1 MAVYYLDENQK
12 KLKKIKDN
20 QYLYDDDIDYNNNNV
35 NINYNINKSKYEEAK
50 ANNDF
55 IQSKLDTTAKKY
67 IEQEKLSNNDI
78 VNEILSSEDY
88 KKPLTTLDKR
98 NLTTTVNSFYNDQRE
113 TTSGRNT
120 IQSKKNELFKDKNLT
135 VEEQNKIINL
145 IVKNPKWSERYKNI
159 IEENGVNALSDAEA
173 MLKNEKVLA
182 NYQENV
188 LKQPLKKTNVI
199 EQIFTPI
206 TSGIN
211 SILTGMDTSSNRY
224 VDEKGKTHFLPTE
237 SDLDLQR
244 VNQSYGK
251 GALGVAGKVY
261 SAVANSGSKILTS
274 AGINTFTA
282 GIGGSSAYFGS
293 IIGNSYKEAINNG
306 ATNDKAI
313 LNGLSKAGLEYVTGR
328 ILGSTTSALTSQFT
342 GKATSELGGAISN
355 KLYKLMG
362 RWPGLANAI
371 GSGISEG
378 LEEFIQTPIEH
389 AIDLFT
395 IGKDG
400 KNTNLGDLIKDSDI
414 WAEAMFSGVV
424 GGLTGGLLSPLN
436 STAKQIKSLEVF
448 RNLLTEDINEIKQ
461 NKNYD
466 QTKVN
471 KLETLI
477 KSLDEK
483 LNTPFTL
490 ENNDWNNLGQEIQE
504 YSQEKNKISVNPL
517 LNNDSIILP
526 KNNGPINTET
536 NDGNIIN
543 DSLNINGENI
553 SLQDNNFIDSAN
565 RNNID
570 TTSRDFNLINQF
582 LSNRGLEARFDT
594 NMFNNNEENA
604 LYGISEQGQRYVIF
618 NPNSTS
624 NQRIQSIAV
633 HEVYHDLVNSGISS
647 EIENIILKNAST
659 KQDFDKAFD
668 NLKEIYSTAGYDIND
683 INFNNLIKEEATAS
697 ILGQKL
703 GNNEFIESVIKYDKN
718 IFTKLHNIVLSIVN
732 FLNKLRGYKDEKLL
746 WKEIANKYTEYY
758 KNNFKLNEI
767 SNATLENKNNVMK
780 SITAN
785 DDIDIEDT
793 FKKLTKNDDINSS
806 EIEDTIYKLIEDNS
820 YDIENKSHALLDI
833 DKIAKEKNFN
843 ISTSPYSFSIYAI
856 PKNDKVDWNYK
867 PKDSYRL
874 SDHWNFFSDG
884 EVHCKLTNVDE
895 YTHGLIL
902 AKYNGKTYDI
912 VKDYRNSQN
921 LEEKY
926 QEQIDDYI
934 YKNSYKEQQWGKA
947 KENTIELFKYEANKW
962 YESEKKALE
971 NQIKT
976 SLEDENTD
984 SVNFS
989 QEELEYFN
997 DTFENGK
1004 NLTPTTIKD
1013 YIDSKYDE
1021 VDYNLDFSLELLME
1035 DLKRYNVEDKELT
1048 NHLENNEEKLKKQ
1061 NELHKSSFSSD
1072 NERYSISPVK
1082 NNKTLM
1088 AIHNLTVDKL
1098 KGVLELG
1105 GFPVPSIA
1113 ITNPTKVDH
1122 NQYGNISVIFDK
1134 ATIDPINKKNEVYD
1148 RDVWSPTFPQV
1159 DYNLDSTN
1167 LKQVSAELGIKSYEL
1182 EDYAENNKT
1191 PEYLSDRLT
1200 RDEKIVDKYVKEN
1213 NIKYKEAY
1221 KKPDMRVA
1229 FHTLSGDIQK
1239 FIIDNDFDV
1248 NKLVNSQELRQQYFD
1263 LIKKYYNDSDLPS
1276 VAKEHFYNEEK
1287 NQLNNFIE
1295 HQINADSTGQDIVR
1309 ELIRYDEDFKK
1320 IKSGVSEELD
1330 EWQTQKNKRE
1340 AAIEN
1345 GLKEY
1350 LIKETKP
1357 LFAEK
1362 GIYNGKDYLTPSGNR
1377 RSFWQL
1383 HDEYNLENIVDNL
1396 TSQDTKGTQNW
1407 VAGYGQIQAQLANRF
1422 NSIEEIK
1429 RNESNLTDLSQENE
1443 RLNQLRYEIKSDL
1456 DGIVDNNDV
1465 ELSTVSELVADFAK
1479 GELTTENFRELTDK
1493 YYQTSRNVTDEQINK
1508 LIKDLKELKNMPTDY
1523 FEAKPQRAVGIDEIK
1538 AIVIPNDTDSQ
1549 LKKEL
1554 ANRGLKVVEYNP
1566 KVEND
1571 KQNKI
1576 NSLDDL
1582 KFSKK
1587 TTTWQEFL
1595 DKNYT
1600 STGKGKTMKEIR
1612 ESALVNFGKNLD
1624 NYKEDDIQNQT
1635 QEELNNDSSFS
1646 NDFEER
1652 LYNKTKEKII
1662 KRYENKRKEIVKG
1675 LTKNASNFLE
1685 FDSYERKNYFKKIVE
1700 QYYDNPEITVNDIK
1714 EDIKEEFG
1722 TRTIESIEDS
1732 INDVRRWIRTTD
1744 LKIDNNLKSN
1754 IANYNEF
1761 RKSNFNKLKLKDSGT
1776 DINTFYQEISLK
1788 YPEIFD
1794 SKINEEKDQLY
1805 YLSEFMNHKYDY
1817 KIKEPLYEEEIEA
1830 AAQFIYDEVSNHTQI
1845 DDLIDSISLSRQQIR
1860 RERVIEYRE
1869 KASELIANSD
1879 NWKDKKYG
1887 IQGKLS
1893 TMKRNFYD
1901 VMGKNDGERIYQ
1913 YAIQPIFKH
1922 NSDMQKEIT
1931 KYNNKINALQLDNKD
1946 SVAVQMLGEYK
1957 YNPST
1962 NLTGD
1967 QVNSYIE
1974 KNKLDYDKITNAV
1987 EVMRNVYDELLPKV
2001 NEVMKSQGMK
2011 EIPYRKGYFP
2021 HFMDEHFDSKLGR
2034 GLELLGW
2041 KAKNNDIPT
2050 DIAGITE
2057 SFTPSKVYANF
2068 AQQRK
2073 GKVTDYNA
2081 LKGFDKYVRGAM
2093 ELIYFTEDIQKLR
2106 ALENQIRY
2114 EHSPKN
2120 IQEQIDEIY
2129 DDSSYSSEERQE
2141 ALDKV
2146 WEKARTPLNN
2156 LVSNLRDYTNMIAN
2170 KKSVLDRTM
2179 ENLVGRKYYGLMQN
2193 VSNRLSANM
2202 VGANI
2207 GSSLTNFIPVFR
2219 ATSQVKTKY
2228 ILKGIAQSINNLIK
2242 NDGFD
2247 DKSVFL
2253 TTRLNSA
2260 DVLYKTKLDKISEKA
2275 NFMFE
2280 GIDSISSNIVVRS
2293 KYLQNIA
2300 EGMSEFQAMRNAD
2313 EFGRDLMAGRS
2324 KGEMPTLFNSKN
2336 PLIKIFTAFQLE
2348 VNNDFQYMLKDI
2360 PRDMKDKTKKA
2371 LVSAF
2376 VKMFIASWIYNQ
2388 ITKKIMGRETTVEP
2402 ISKIS
2407 NTYNTL
2413 TNINLTGKQKQSQ
2426 ITKDLLQEAPFIG
2439 GLLGGGRL
2447 PTNSLAD
2454 PMKIVRGESTVGKEA
2469 KNLLYYTLLPFGGGQ
2484 LKKIQDGSSMYIN
2497 NKQIKGKYNNKGD
2510 LLYEAKKDPVSISK
2524 NILFGQYSTDE
2535 AREYFEN
2542 GYSPINKTN
2551 QKKIIDSNI
2560 SVSEYRKI
2568 KNIDKNI
2575 NRIIKS
2581 DKHNNGISIKDNEN
2595 AKKVF
2600 ELMNKPYNKKE
2611 INFLLK
2617 EYDKTNQPID
2627 LEVLNQI
2634 PKTLEN
2640 YKLYFNMSRAN
2651 REKFVEDIKENN
2663 ISVEDLINYYNKIKD
2678 LSKDNLPRDM
2688 YEEQRLEYI
2697 KNTPLKNEE
2706 KWLLYFKEN
2715 SNNNIDKYN
2724 LKYDDYYNV
2733 TKLNKELKN
2742 MKNPNRKSIMFN
2754 YINNLKYNKLI
2765 KQNLF
2770 SIIGYGGKK

>member
-1 MAVYYLDENQK
+1 MAVYYLDENK
-12 KLKKIKDN
+12 TKLKKIKDN
-20 QYLYDDDIDYNNNNV
+20 QYLYDDDIDYNSNNV

-98 NLTTTVNSFYNDQRE
+98 NLTTTVNSFYNGQRE

-206 TSGIN
+206 TSGVN

-504 YSQEKNKISVNPL
+504 YSQEKNKISANPL

-758 KNNFKLNEI
+758 KNNFK
-767 SNATLENKNNVMK
+767 S
-780 SITAN
+780 
-785 DDIDIEDT
+785 
-793 FKKLTKNDDINSS
+793 
-806 EIEDTIYKLIEDNS
+806 
-820 YDIENKSHALLDI
+820 
-833 DKIAKEKNFN
+833 
-843 ISTSPYSFSIYAI
+843 
-856 PKNDKVDWNYK
+856 
-867 PKDSYRL
+867 
-874 SDHWNFFSDG
+874 
-884 EVHCKLTNVDE
+884 
-895 YTHGLIL
+895 
-902 AKYNGKTYDI
+902 
-912 VKDYRNSQN
+912 
-921 LEEKY
+921 
-926 QEQIDDYI
+926 
-934 YKNSYKEQQWGKA
+934 
-947 KENTIELFKYEANKW
+947 
-962 YESEKKALE
+962 
-971 NQIKT
+971 
-976 SLEDENTD
+976 
-984 SVNFS
+984 
-989 QEELEYFN
+989 
-997 DTFENGK
+997 
-1004 NLTPTTIKD
+1004 
-1013 YIDSKYDE
+1013 
-1021 VDYNLDFSLELLME
+1021 
-1035 DLKRYNVEDKELT
+1035 
-1048 NHLENNEEKLKKQ
+1048 

-1239 FIIDNDFDV
+1239 FIIDNNFDV

-1276 VAKEHFYNEEK
+1276 AAKEHFYNEEK

-1600 STGKGKTMKEIR
+1600 STGSGKTMKEIR

-1624 NYKEDDIQNQT
+1624 NYKEDDIQKQT

-1817 KIKEPLYEEEIEA
+1817 KITEPLYEEEIEA

-1922 NSDMQKEIT
+1922 NADMQKEIT

-2179 ENLVGRKYYGLMQN
+2179 ENMFGRKYYGIMQN

-2388 ITKKIMGRETTVEP
+2388 ITKKIMGRETTAEP

-2733 TKLNKELKN
+2733 TELNKELKN

-2770 SIIGYGGKK
+2770 SIIGYGGK

>member
-1 MAVYYLDENQK
+1 MEVKNGSILSWRKSK
-12 KLKKIKDN
+12 KAKKIKDN
-20 QYLYDDDIDYNNNNV
+20 QYLYDDDIDYNSNNV

-98 NLTTTVNSFYNDQRE
+98 NLTTTVNSFYNGQRE

-206 TSGIN
+206 TSGVN

-504 YSQEKNKISVNPL
+504 YSQEKNKISANPL

-758 KNNFKLNEI
+758 KNNFK
-767 SNATLENKNNVMK
+767 S
-780 SITAN
+780 
-785 DDIDIEDT
+785 
-793 FKKLTKNDDINSS
+793 
-806 EIEDTIYKLIEDNS
+806 
-820 YDIENKSHALLDI
+820 
-833 DKIAKEKNFN
+833 
-843 ISTSPYSFSIYAI
+843 
-856 PKNDKVDWNYK
+856 
-867 PKDSYRL
+867 
-874 SDHWNFFSDG
+874 
-884 EVHCKLTNVDE
+884 
-895 YTHGLIL
+895 
-902 AKYNGKTYDI
+902 
-912 VKDYRNSQN
+912 
-921 LEEKY
+921 
-926 QEQIDDYI
+926 
-934 YKNSYKEQQWGKA
+934 
-947 KENTIELFKYEANKW
+947 
-962 YESEKKALE
+962 
-971 NQIKT
+971 
-976 SLEDENTD
+976 
-984 SVNFS
+984 
-989 QEELEYFN
+989 
-997 DTFENGK
+997 
-1004 NLTPTTIKD
+1004 
-1013 YIDSKYDE
+1013 
-1021 VDYNLDFSLELLME
+1021 
-1035 DLKRYNVEDKELT
+1035 
-1048 NHLENNEEKLKKQ
+1048 

-1276 VAKEHFYNEEK
+1276 AAKEHFYNEEK

-2770 SIIGYGGKK
+2770 SIIGYGGKKW

>member
-1 MAVYYLDENQK
+1 
-12 KLKKIKDN
+12 
-20 QYLYDDDIDYNNNNV
+20 
-35 NINYNINKSKYEEAK
+35 
-50 ANNDF
+50 
-55 IQSKLDTTAKKY
+55 
-67 IEQEKLSNNDI
+67 
-78 VNEILSSEDY
+78 
-88 KKPLTTLDKR
+88 LTTLDKR
-98 NLTTTVNSFYNDQRE
+98 NLTTTVNSFYNGQRE

-206 TSGIN
+206 TSGVN

-504 YSQEKNKISVNPL
+504 YSQEKNKISANPL

-758 KNNFKLNEI
+758 KNNFK
-767 SNATLENKNNVMK
+767 S
-780 SITAN
+780 
-785 DDIDIEDT
+785 
-793 FKKLTKNDDINSS
+793 
-806 EIEDTIYKLIEDNS
+806 
-820 YDIENKSHALLDI
+820 
-833 DKIAKEKNFN
+833 
-843 ISTSPYSFSIYAI
+843 
-856 PKNDKVDWNYK
+856 
-867 PKDSYRL
+867 
-874 SDHWNFFSDG
+874 
-884 EVHCKLTNVDE
+884 
-895 YTHGLIL
+895 
-902 AKYNGKTYDI
+902 
-912 VKDYRNSQN
+912 
-921 LEEKY
+921 
-926 QEQIDDYI
+926 
-934 YKNSYKEQQWGKA
+934 
-947 KENTIELFKYEANKW
+947 
-962 YESEKKALE
+962 
-971 NQIKT
+971 
-976 SLEDENTD
+976 
-984 SVNFS
+984 
-989 QEELEYFN
+989 
-997 DTFENGK
+997 
-1004 NLTPTTIKD
+1004 
-1013 YIDSKYDE
+1013 
-1021 VDYNLDFSLELLME
+1021 
-1035 DLKRYNVEDKELT
+1035 
-1048 NHLENNEEKLKKQ
+1048 

-1276 VAKEHFYNEEK
+1276 AAKEHFYNEEK

>member
-1 MAVYYLDENQK
+1 MAVYYLDENK
-12 KLKKIKDN
+12 TKLKKIKDN
-20 QYLYDDDIDYNNNNV
+20 QYLYDDDIDYNSNNV

-98 NLTTTVNSFYNDQRE
+98 NLTTTVNSFYNGQRE

-206 TSGIN
+206 TSGVN

-504 YSQEKNKISVNPL
+504 YSQEKNKISANPL

-543 DSLNINGENI
+543 DNLNINGENI

-624 NQRIQSIAV
+624 SQRIQSIAV

-718 IFTKLHNIVLSIVN
+718 IFAKLHNIVLSIVN

-746 WKEIANKYTEYY
+746 WKEIANKYKEYY
-758 KNNFKLNEI
+758 KNNFKLNET

-793 FKKLTKNDDINSS
+793 FKKLTKNDNINSS

-833 DKIAKEKNFN
+833 DKIAKEKDFN

-856 PKNDKVDWNYK
+856 PKNEKVDWNYK

-874 SDHWNFFSDG
+874 SDHWNFFSEG
-884 EVHCKLTNVDE
+884 EIHCKLTNE
-895 YTHGLIL
+895 EGYTHGLIL

-934 YKNSYKEQQWGKA
+934 YKNSYKEQQWEKA

-962 YESEKKALE
+962 YESEKKELE
-971 NQIKT
+971 NQIKN

-984 SVNFS
+984 FVNFS

-1061 NELHKSSFSSD
+1061 NELHKGSFSV
-1072 NERYSISPVK
+1072 P
-1082 NNKTLM
+1082 
-1088 AIHNLTVDKL
+1088 NLSSEN
-1098 KGVLELG
+1098 LENSK
-1105 GFPVPSIA
+1105 FS
-1113 ITNPTKVDH
+1113 
-1122 NQYGNISVIFDK
+1122 
-1134 ATIDPINKKNEVYD
+1134 
-1148 RDVWSPTFPQV
+1148 
-1159 DYNLDSTN
+1159 
-1167 LKQVSAELGIKSYEL
+1167 
-1182 EDYAENNKT
+1182 KT
-1191 PEYLSDRLT
+1191 PE
-1200 RDEKIVDKYVKEN
+1200 
-1213 NIKYKEAY
+1213 AW
-1221 KKPDMRVA
+1221 
-1229 FHTLSGDIQK
+1229 
-1239 FIIDNDFDV
+1239 
-1248 NKLVNSQELRQQYFD
+1248 
-1263 LIKKYYNDSDLPS
+1263 
-1276 VAKEHFYNEEK
+1276 
-1287 NQLNNFIE
+1287 
-1295 HQINADSTGQDIVR
+1295 QD
-1309 ELIRYDEDFKK
+1309 
-1320 IKSGVSEELD
+1320 
-1330 EWQTQKNKRE
+1330 
-1340 AAIEN
+1340 
-1345 GLKEY
+1345 
-1350 LIKETKP
+1350 
-1357 LFAEK
+1357 
-1362 GIYNGKDYLTPSGNR
+1362 
-1377 RSFWQL
+1377 
-1383 HDEYNLENIVDNL
+1383 
-1396 TSQDTKGTQNW
+1396 
-1407 VAGYGQIQAQLANRF
+1407 
-1422 NSIEEIK
+1422 
-1429 RNESNLTDLSQENE
+1429 
-1443 RLNQLRYEIKSDL
+1443 
-1456 DGIVDNNDV
+1456 
-1465 ELSTVSELVADFAK
+1465 
-1479 GELTTENFRELTDK
+1479 
-1493 YYQTSRNVTDEQINK
+1493 
-1508 LIKDLKELKNMPTDY
+1508 
-1523 FEAKPQRAVGIDEIK
+1523 
-1538 AIVIPNDTDSQ
+1538 
-1549 LKKEL
+1549 
-1554 ANRGLKVVEYNP
+1554 
-1566 KVEND
+1566 
-1571 KQNKI
+1571 
-1576 NSLDDL
+1576 
-1582 KFSKK
+1582 
-1587 TTTWQEFL
+1587 FL
-1595 DKNYT
+1595 DKNYPEKG
-1600 STGKGKTMKEIR
+1600 TGKLIKE
-1612 ESALVNFGKNLD
+1612 LKMQD
-1624 NYKEDDIQNQT
+1624 T
-1635 QEELNNDSSFS
+1635 QEDSNNSEKTQKIQD
-1646 NDFEER
+1646 DKLITKLAEE
-1652 LYNKTKEKII
+1652 KQQQII

-1675 LTKNASNFLE
+1675 ITKEANNFLE
-1685 FDSYERKNYFKKIVE
+1685 FDNYMQKNEFRKLLE
-1700 QYYDNPEITVNDIK
+1700 SYYDNNELTTEQVKADIK
-1714 EDIKEEFG
+1714 KLFG
-1722 TRTIESIEDS
+1722 TRTIDTVDDT
-1732 INDVRRWIRTTD
+1732 INDIRRWIKTTD
-1744 LKIDNNLKSN
+1744 LQVDDDIKRNIIDF
-1754 IANYNEF
+1754 NEF
-1761 RKSNFNKLKLKDSGT
+1761 NKYNFNKLKLKNNGIS
-1776 DINTFYQEISLK
+1776 INKFYQEISSK
-1788 YPEIFD
+1788 YPDIFNPNI
-1794 SKINEEKDQLY
+1794 SNKYDQLY
-1805 YLSEFMNHKYDY
+1805 KLSEFMNQKFDK
-1817 KIKEPLYEEEIEA
+1817 KIKEPLYEEELDA
-1830 AAQFIYDEVSNHTQI
+1830 AAKFVFEEVKNHTSL
-1845 DDLIDSISLSRQQIR
+1845 DELLDSISLSRYR
-1860 RERVIEYRE
+1860 VRKERIIKYRE
-1869 KASELIANSD
+1869 EASDLIKNSH
-1879 NWKDKKYG
+1879 NWKDTKFGVLAK
-1887 IQGKLS
+1887 IS

-1901 VMGKNDGERIYQ
+1901 VMGEKDGQKLYSSIIE
-1913 YAIQPIFKH
+1913 PIFNH
-1922 NSDMQKEIT
+1922 NAIVQKEIT
-1931 KYNNKINALQLDNKD
+1931 KYNQKILALNINNIE
-1946 SVAVQMLGEYK
+1946 STAVQMLGEYK
-1957 YNPST
+1957 YNPYT
-1962 NLTGD
+1962 NLTGL
-1967 QVNSYIE
+1967 QVEDYISS
-1974 KNKLDYDKITNAV
+1974 NKLDYDKISNAV
-1987 EVMRNVYDELLPKV
+1987 EVMRNIYDELLPRV
-2001 NEVMKSQGMK
+2001 NKVMKSQGLK

-2021 HFMDEHFDSKLGR
+2021 HFMDEHFDSKIGK
-2034 GLELLGW
+2034 GLEMLGW
-2041 KAKNNDIPT
+2041 KAKSNDIPT

-2057 SFTPSKVYANF
+2057 VFTPNKVYTSF
-2068 AQQRK
+2068 AQKRK
-2073 GKVTDYNA
+2073 GKMTDYNA
-2081 LKGFDKYVRGAM
+2081 LKGFDKYIRGAM

-2114 EHSPKN
+2114 EHSPEN
-2120 IQEQIDEIY
+2120 IQEQIDQIY
-2129 DDSSYSSEERQE
+2129 DNDAFNEEDRQILFDSI
-2141 ALDKV
+2141 
-2146 WEKARTPLNN
+2146 WEKAKTPLNN
-2156 LVSNLRDYTNMIAN
+2156 FVSNLRDYTNMIAN

-2454 PMKIVRGESTVGKEA
+2454 PMKIIRGESTVGKEA

-2484 LKKIQDGSSMYIN
+2484 LKKIQDGASMYIN

-2551 QKKIIDSNI
+2551 QQKIIDSNI

-2581 DKHNNGISIKDNEN
+2581 DKHDNGISIKDNEK

-2678 LSKDNLPRDM
+2678 LSKENLPRDM

>member
-1 MAVYYLDENQK
+1 MAVYYLDENK
-12 KLKKIKDN
+12 TKLKKIKDN
-20 QYLYDDDIDYNNNNV
+20 QYLYDDDIDYNSNNV

-98 NLTTTVNSFYNDQRE
+98 NLTTTVNSFYNGQRE

-206 TSGIN
+206 TSGVN

-504 YSQEKNKISVNPL
+504 YSQEKNKISANPL

-758 KNNFKLNEI
+758 KNNFK
-767 SNATLENKNNVMK
+767 S
-780 SITAN
+780 
-785 DDIDIEDT
+785 
-793 FKKLTKNDDINSS
+793 
-806 EIEDTIYKLIEDNS
+806 
-820 YDIENKSHALLDI
+820 
-833 DKIAKEKNFN
+833 
-843 ISTSPYSFSIYAI
+843 
-856 PKNDKVDWNYK
+856 
-867 PKDSYRL
+867 
-874 SDHWNFFSDG
+874 
-884 EVHCKLTNVDE
+884 
-895 YTHGLIL
+895 
-902 AKYNGKTYDI
+902 
-912 VKDYRNSQN
+912 
-921 LEEKY
+921 
-926 QEQIDDYI
+926 
-934 YKNSYKEQQWGKA
+934 
-947 KENTIELFKYEANKW
+947 
-962 YESEKKALE
+962 
-971 NQIKT
+971 
-976 SLEDENTD
+976 
-984 SVNFS
+984 
-989 QEELEYFN
+989 
-997 DTFENGK
+997 
-1004 NLTPTTIKD
+1004 
-1013 YIDSKYDE
+1013 
-1021 VDYNLDFSLELLME
+1021 
-1035 DLKRYNVEDKELT
+1035 
-1048 NHLENNEEKLKKQ
+1048 

-1276 VAKEHFYNEEK
+1276 AAKEHFYNEEK

-1600 STGKGKTMKEIR
+1600 STGSGKTMKEIR

-1624 NYKEDDIQNQT
+1624 NYKEDDIQKQT

-1817 KIKEPLYEEEIEA
+1817 KITEPLYEEEIEA

-1922 NSDMQKEIT
+1922 NADMQKEIT

-2179 ENLVGRKYYGLMQN
+2179 ENMFGRKYYGIMQN

-2388 ITKKIMGRETTVEP
+2388 ITKKIMGRETTAEP

-2733 TKLNKELKN
+2733 TELNKELKN

-2770 SIIGYGGKK
+2770 SIIGYGGK

>member
-1 MAVYYLDENQK
+1 MAVYYLDENK
-12 KLKKIKDN
+12 TKLKKIKDN
-20 QYLYDDDIDYNNNNV
+20 QYLYDDDIDYNSNNV

-98 NLTTTVNSFYNDQRE
+98 NLTTTVNSFYNGQRE

-145 IVKNPKWSERYKNI
+145 IVKNSKWSERYKNI

-206 TSGIN
+206 TSGVN

-342 GKATSELGGAISN
+342 GKATSEFGGAISN

-504 YSQEKNKISVNPL
+504 YSQEKNKISANPL

-758 KNNFKLNEI
+758 KNNFK
-767 SNATLENKNNVMK
+767 S
-780 SITAN
+780 
-785 DDIDIEDT
+785 
-793 FKKLTKNDDINSS
+793 
-806 EIEDTIYKLIEDNS
+806 
-820 YDIENKSHALLDI
+820 
-833 DKIAKEKNFN
+833 
-843 ISTSPYSFSIYAI
+843 
-856 PKNDKVDWNYK
+856 
-867 PKDSYRL
+867 
-874 SDHWNFFSDG
+874 
-884 EVHCKLTNVDE
+884 
-895 YTHGLIL
+895 
-902 AKYNGKTYDI
+902 
-912 VKDYRNSQN
+912 
-921 LEEKY
+921 
-926 QEQIDDYI
+926 
-934 YKNSYKEQQWGKA
+934 
-947 KENTIELFKYEANKW
+947 
-962 YESEKKALE
+962 
-971 NQIKT
+971 
-976 SLEDENTD
+976 
-984 SVNFS
+984 
-989 QEELEYFN
+989 
-997 DTFENGK
+997 
-1004 NLTPTTIKD
+1004 
-1013 YIDSKYDE
+1013 
-1021 VDYNLDFSLELLME
+1021 
-1035 DLKRYNVEDKELT
+1035 
-1048 NHLENNEEKLKKQ
+1048 

-1276 VAKEHFYNEEK
+1276 AAKEHFYNEEK

-1612 ESALVNFGKNLD
+1612 ESALANFGKNLD

>member
-1 MAVYYLDENQK
+1 MAVYYLDENK
-12 KLKKIKDN
+12 TKLKKIKDN
-20 QYLYDDDIDYNNNNV
+20 QYLYDDDIDYNSNNV

-98 NLTTTVNSFYNDQRE
+98 NLTTTVNSFYNGQRE

-504 YSQEKNKISVNPL
+504 YSQEKNKISANPL

-526 KNNGPINTET
+526 KNNDSINTET

-553 SLQDNNFIDSAN
+553 SLKDNNFIDSAN

-624 NQRIQSIAV
+624 SQRIQSIAV

-758 KNNFKLNEI
+758 KNNFK
-767 SNATLENKNNVMK
+767 S
-780 SITAN
+780 
-785 DDIDIEDT
+785 
-793 FKKLTKNDDINSS
+793 
-806 EIEDTIYKLIEDNS
+806 
-820 YDIENKSHALLDI
+820 
-833 DKIAKEKNFN
+833 
-843 ISTSPYSFSIYAI
+843 
-856 PKNDKVDWNYK
+856 
-867 PKDSYRL
+867 
-874 SDHWNFFSDG
+874 
-884 EVHCKLTNVDE
+884 
-895 YTHGLIL
+895 
-902 AKYNGKTYDI
+902 
-912 VKDYRNSQN
+912 
-921 LEEKY
+921 
-926 QEQIDDYI
+926 
-934 YKNSYKEQQWGKA
+934 
-947 KENTIELFKYEANKW
+947 
-962 YESEKKALE
+962 
-971 NQIKT
+971 
-976 SLEDENTD
+976 
-984 SVNFS
+984 
-989 QEELEYFN
+989 
-997 DTFENGK
+997 
-1004 NLTPTTIKD
+1004 
-1013 YIDSKYDE
+1013 
-1021 VDYNLDFSLELLME
+1021 
-1035 DLKRYNVEDKELT
+1035 
-1048 NHLENNEEKLKKQ
+1048 

-1263 LIKKYYNDSDLPS
+1263 LIKKYYNDSGLPS
-1276 VAKEHFYNEEK
+1276 AAKEHFYNEEK

-1443 RLNQLRYEIKSDL
+1443 RLNQLRSEIESDL

-1600 STGKGKTMKEIR
+1600 STGKGKAMKEIR

-1624 NYKEDDIQNQT
+1624 NYKEDDIQKQT

-1700 QYYDNPEITVNDIK
+1700 QYYDNAKITVNDIK
-1714 EDIKEEFG
+1714 KDIKEEFG

-1922 NSDMQKEIT
+1922 NADMQKEIT

-2021 HFMDEHFDSKLGR
+2021 HFIDEHFDSKLGR

-2179 ENLVGRKYYGLMQN
+2179 ENMFGRKYYGIMQN

-2388 ITKKIMGRETTVEP
+2388 ITKKIMGRETTTEP

-2484 LKKIQDGSSMYIN
+2484 LKKIQDGASMYIN

-2551 QKKIIDSNI
+2551 QQKIIDSNI

-2581 DKHNNGISIKDNEN
+2581 DKHDNGISIKDNEK

>member
-20 QYLYDDDIDYNNNNV
+20 QYLYDDDIDYNSNNV

-98 NLTTTVNSFYNDQRE
+98 NLTTTVNSFYNGQRE

-206 TSGIN
+206 TSGVN

-504 YSQEKNKISVNPL
+504 YSQEKNKISANPL

-758 KNNFKLNEI
+758 KNNFK
-767 SNATLENKNNVMK
+767 S
-780 SITAN
+780 
-785 DDIDIEDT
+785 
-793 FKKLTKNDDINSS
+793 
-806 EIEDTIYKLIEDNS
+806 
-820 YDIENKSHALLDI
+820 
-833 DKIAKEKNFN
+833 
-843 ISTSPYSFSIYAI
+843 
-856 PKNDKVDWNYK
+856 
-867 PKDSYRL
+867 
-874 SDHWNFFSDG
+874 
-884 EVHCKLTNVDE
+884 
-895 YTHGLIL
+895 
-902 AKYNGKTYDI
+902 
-912 VKDYRNSQN
+912 
-921 LEEKY
+921 
-926 QEQIDDYI
+926 
-934 YKNSYKEQQWGKA
+934 
-947 KENTIELFKYEANKW
+947 
-962 YESEKKALE
+962 
-971 NQIKT
+971 
-976 SLEDENTD
+976 
-984 SVNFS
+984 
-989 QEELEYFN
+989 
-997 DTFENGK
+997 
-1004 NLTPTTIKD
+1004 
-1013 YIDSKYDE
+1013 
-1021 VDYNLDFSLELLME
+1021 
-1035 DLKRYNVEDKELT
+1035 
-1048 NHLENNEEKLKKQ
+1048 

-1276 VAKEHFYNEEK
+1276 AAKEHFYNEEK

>member
-1 MAVYYLDENQK
+1 MAVYYLDENK
-12 KLKKIKDN
+12 TKLKKIKDN
-20 QYLYDDDIDYNNNNV
+20 QYLYDDDIDYNSNNV

-98 NLTTTVNSFYNDQRE
+98 NLTTTVNSFYNGQRE

-206 TSGIN
+206 TSGVN

-504 YSQEKNKISVNPL
+504 YSQEKNKISANPL

-758 KNNFKLNEI
+758 KNNFK
-767 SNATLENKNNVMK
+767 S
-780 SITAN
+780 
-785 DDIDIEDT
+785 
-793 FKKLTKNDDINSS
+793 
-806 EIEDTIYKLIEDNS
+806 
-820 YDIENKSHALLDI
+820 
-833 DKIAKEKNFN
+833 
-843 ISTSPYSFSIYAI
+843 
-856 PKNDKVDWNYK
+856 
-867 PKDSYRL
+867 
-874 SDHWNFFSDG
+874 
-884 EVHCKLTNVDE
+884 
-895 YTHGLIL
+895 
-902 AKYNGKTYDI
+902 
-912 VKDYRNSQN
+912 
-921 LEEKY
+921 
-926 QEQIDDYI
+926 
-934 YKNSYKEQQWGKA
+934 
-947 KENTIELFKYEANKW
+947 
-962 YESEKKALE
+962 
-971 NQIKT
+971 
-976 SLEDENTD
+976 
-984 SVNFS
+984 
-989 QEELEYFN
+989 
-997 DTFENGK
+997 
-1004 NLTPTTIKD
+1004 
-1013 YIDSKYDE
+1013 
-1021 VDYNLDFSLELLME
+1021 
-1035 DLKRYNVEDKELT
+1035 
-1048 NHLENNEEKLKKQ
+1048 

-1148 RDVWSPTFPQV
+1148 RDVWSPTFPQA

-1276 VAKEHFYNEEK
+1276 AAKEHFYNEEK

-1600 STGKGKTMKEIR
+1600 STGSGKTMKEIR

-1624 NYKEDDIQNQT
+1624 NYKEDDIQKQT

-1744 LKIDNNLKSN
+1744 LKIDNNLKLN
-1754 IANYNEF
+1754 IVNYNEF

-1776 DINTFYQEISLK
+1776 DINKFYQEISLK

-1817 KIKEPLYEEEIEA
+1817 KITEPLYEEEIEA

-1922 NSDMQKEIT
+1922 NADMQKEIT

-2179 ENLVGRKYYGLMQN
+2179 ENMFGRKYYGIMQN

-2388 ITKKIMGRETTVEP
+2388 ITKKIMGRETTAEP

-2733 TKLNKELKN
+2733 TELNKELKN

-2770 SIIGYGGKK
+2770 SIIGYGGK

>member
-1 MAVYYLDENQK
+1 MAVYYLDENK
-12 KLKKIKDN
+12 TKLKKIKDN
-20 QYLYDDDIDYNNNNV
+20 QYLYDDDIDYNSNNV

-98 NLTTTVNSFYNDQRE
+98 NLTTTVNSFYNGQRE

-504 YSQEKNKISVNPL
+504 YSQEKNKISANPL

-526 KNNGPINTET
+526 KNNDSINTET

-553 SLQDNNFIDSAN
+553 SLKDNNFIDSAN

-624 NQRIQSIAV
+624 SQRIQSIAV

-758 KNNFKLNEI
+758 KNNFK
-767 SNATLENKNNVMK
+767 S
-780 SITAN
+780 
-785 DDIDIEDT
+785 
-793 FKKLTKNDDINSS
+793 
-806 EIEDTIYKLIEDNS
+806 
-820 YDIENKSHALLDI
+820 
-833 DKIAKEKNFN
+833 
-843 ISTSPYSFSIYAI
+843 
-856 PKNDKVDWNYK
+856 
-867 PKDSYRL
+867 
-874 SDHWNFFSDG
+874 
-884 EVHCKLTNVDE
+884 
-895 YTHGLIL
+895 
-902 AKYNGKTYDI
+902 
-912 VKDYRNSQN
+912 
-921 LEEKY
+921 
-926 QEQIDDYI
+926 
-934 YKNSYKEQQWGKA
+934 
-947 KENTIELFKYEANKW
+947 
-962 YESEKKALE
+962 
-971 NQIKT
+971 
-976 SLEDENTD
+976 
-984 SVNFS
+984 
-989 QEELEYFN
+989 
-997 DTFENGK
+997 
-1004 NLTPTTIKD
+1004 
-1013 YIDSKYDE
+1013 
-1021 VDYNLDFSLELLME
+1021 
-1035 DLKRYNVEDKELT
+1035 
-1048 NHLENNEEKLKKQ
+1048 

-1263 LIKKYYNDSDLPS
+1263 LIKKYYNDSGLPS
-1276 VAKEHFYNEEK
+1276 AAKEHFYNEEK

-1443 RLNQLRYEIKSDL
+1443 RLNQLRSEIESDL

-1600 STGKGKTMKEIR
+1600 STGKGKAMKEIR

-1624 NYKEDDIQNQT
+1624 NYKEDDIQKQT

-1700 QYYDNPEITVNDIK
+1700 QYYDNAKITVNDIK
-1714 EDIKEEFG
+1714 KDIKEEFG

-1922 NSDMQKEIT
+1922 NADMQKEIT

-2021 HFMDEHFDSKLGR
+2021 HFIDEHFDSKLGR

-2179 ENLVGRKYYGLMQN
+2179 ENMFGRKYYGIMQN

-2388 ITKKIMGRETTVEP
+2388 ITKKIMGRETTTEP

-2484 LKKIQDGSSMYIN
+2484 LKKIQDGASMYIN

-2551 QKKIIDSNI
+2551 QQKIIDSNI

-2581 DKHNNGISIKDNEN
+2581 DKHDNGISIKDNEK

-2733 TKLNKELKN
+2733 TKCKVQL
-2742 MKNPNRKSIMFN
+2742 RN
-2754 YINNLKYNKLI
+2754 YRNIFTIN
-2765 KQNLF
+2765 
-2770 SIIGYGGKK
+2770 

>member
-1 MAVYYLDENQK
+1 MAVYYLDENK
-12 KLKKIKDN
+12 TKLKKIKDN
-20 QYLYDDDIDYNNNNV
+20 QYLYDDDIDYNSNNV

-98 NLTTTVNSFYNDQRE
+98 NLTTTVNSFYNGQRE

-206 TSGIN
+206 TSGVN

-504 YSQEKNKISVNPL
+504 YSQEKNKISANPL

-758 KNNFKLNEI
+758 KNNFK
-767 SNATLENKNNVMK
+767 S
-780 SITAN
+780 
-785 DDIDIEDT
+785 
-793 FKKLTKNDDINSS
+793 
-806 EIEDTIYKLIEDNS
+806 
-820 YDIENKSHALLDI
+820 
-833 DKIAKEKNFN
+833 
-843 ISTSPYSFSIYAI
+843 
-856 PKNDKVDWNYK
+856 
-867 PKDSYRL
+867 
-874 SDHWNFFSDG
+874 
-884 EVHCKLTNVDE
+884 
-895 YTHGLIL
+895 
-902 AKYNGKTYDI
+902 
-912 VKDYRNSQN
+912 
-921 LEEKY
+921 
-926 QEQIDDYI
+926 
-934 YKNSYKEQQWGKA
+934 
-947 KENTIELFKYEANKW
+947 
-962 YESEKKALE
+962 
-971 NQIKT
+971 
-976 SLEDENTD
+976 
-984 SVNFS
+984 
-989 QEELEYFN
+989 
-997 DTFENGK
+997 
-1004 NLTPTTIKD
+1004 
-1013 YIDSKYDE
+1013 
-1021 VDYNLDFSLELLME
+1021 
-1035 DLKRYNVEDKELT
+1035 
-1048 NHLENNEEKLKKQ
+1048 

-1221 KKPDMRVA
+1221 KKPDMGVA

-1263 LIKKYYNDSDLPS
+1263 LIKKYYNDSSLPS
-1276 VAKEHFYNEEK
+1276 AAKEHFYNEEK

-1407 VAGYGQIQAQLANRF
+1407 AAGYGQIQAQLANRF

-1508 LIKDLKELKNMPTDY
+1508 LIKDLKELKNIPTDY